1 MTVEIFSKYVYISKV
16 AHSTGNDYV
25 RPFLGIENVV
35 DSLARILAVSYFGYH
50 SALLFGLGGVAADF
64 PPQMRMIRIL
74 VPLATPPYIIATFAI
89 PSGSMTVM
97 SETDSTV
104 DFVEPV
110 ECDTKKG
117 KKKEKAPHRAEL
129 SVTAFLFW
137 WARLSVEIC

>member
-1 MTVEIFSKYVYISKV
+1 MVEIFGEYTYIGKA

-50 SALLFGLGGVAADF
+50 FALLFGLGGVAADF

-74 VPLATPPYIIATFAI
+74 VPLATPPYIIAASAI

-110 ECDTKKG
+110 EWDTKKG
-117 KKKEKAPHRAEL
+117 KKKEEAPHRAEL